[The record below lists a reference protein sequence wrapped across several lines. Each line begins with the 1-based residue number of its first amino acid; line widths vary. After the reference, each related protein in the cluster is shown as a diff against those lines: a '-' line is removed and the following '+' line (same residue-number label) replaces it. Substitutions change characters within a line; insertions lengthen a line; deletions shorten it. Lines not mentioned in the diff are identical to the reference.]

1 MEKTEQITNNSTNS
15 FDKMIMKTWIEFLSN
30 LSKKK
35 DEDIEKVLETILNLI
50 NDITKS
56 SFFSKE
62 EHDESEK
69 FFINSFAPKLIR
81 ILVGEVFS
89 SVFTREIARNILLSF
104 VDLFQKYFELVKFY
118 DIWEAVTEIF
128 SQEKKCNL
136 SSDVCASEKF
146 LVFFLLNIGTKL

>member
-35 DEDIEKVLETILNLI
+35 DEDIEKVLETIYNLI

-56 SFFSKE
+56 GFFSKE

-81 ILVGEVFS
+81 ILVAEVF
-89 SVFTREIARNILLSF
+89 RSF
-104 VDLFQKYFELVKFY
+104 
-118 DIWEAVTEIF
+118 
-128 SQEKKCNL
+128 
-136 SSDVCASEKF
+136 
-146 LVFFLLNIGTKL
+146 